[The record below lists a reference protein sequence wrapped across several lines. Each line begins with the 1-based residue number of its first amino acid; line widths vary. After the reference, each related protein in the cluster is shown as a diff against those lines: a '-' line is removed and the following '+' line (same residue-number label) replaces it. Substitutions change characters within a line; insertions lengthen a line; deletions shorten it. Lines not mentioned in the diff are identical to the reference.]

1 MLPYFTDN
9 EFRTRIKFAYLVGVS
24 HCSESLAGVVELFEK
39 SLLFFTIDFSR

>member
-9 EFRTRIKFAYLVGVS
+9 EFRIGIKFVYLVGVS
-24 HCSESLAGVVELFEK
+24 RCSGSLAGVVELCEK